1 MNNTDKRLPNISDI
15 RRENLRLLEK
25 EAGGRKTLSERMY
38 VQYSQLTNVLSPN
51 FSRNIG
57 NSMAREAEKAMGK
70 PEGWLDQPQI
80 PLSADAPL
88 EQSNG
93 IHTVPLFSWAQLSLF
108 AETGLK
114 YIQAERLIASP
125 NKYSSDAFALIMNNE
140 SMINKDPAKSI
151 PKGAEIIIEPNVPV
165 ESEDIV
171 LIIETQTKNAA
182 IKRYVSD
189 GLTSKVISANE
200 HIEPIELVDGRY
212 KIIGTI
218 QEVIHRI
225 TF

>member
-1 MNNTDKRLPNISDI
+1 
-15 RRENLRLLEK
+15 
-25 EAGGRKTLSERMY
+25 
-38 VQYSQLTNVLSPN
+38 
-51 FSRNIG
+51 
-57 NSMAREAEKAMGK
+57 
-70 PEGWLDQPQI
+70 
-80 PLSADAPL
+80 
-88 EQSNG
+88 
-93 IHTVPLFSWAQLSLF
+93 
-108 AETGLK
+108 
-114 YIQAERLIASP
+114 
-125 NKYSSDAFALIMNNE
+125 
-140 SMINKDPAKSI
+140 MINKDPAKSI